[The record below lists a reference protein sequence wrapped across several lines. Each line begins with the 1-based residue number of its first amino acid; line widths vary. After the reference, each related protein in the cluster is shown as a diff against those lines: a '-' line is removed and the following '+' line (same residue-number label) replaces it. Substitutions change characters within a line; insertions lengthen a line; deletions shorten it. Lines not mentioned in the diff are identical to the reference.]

1 MLDALEEKARKPQ
14 SEIDQMEKHFPQ
26 RFQIVQQV
34 GVSRVECQQLAAHP
48 VEQRVKISG
57 LGVRLEIVLCAFAKV
72 LDGNLGNSE
81 KMRKLVRKGQT
92 FWGPP
97 RRIKLPRIVQ
107 AKGTS

>member
-14 SEIDQMEKHFPQ
+14 SKIDQMEKHFPQ

-34 GVSRVECQQLAAHP
+34 GVSRVECQQLTAHP

-72 LDGNLGNSE
+72 LDGNLGNSG
-81 KMRKLVRKGQT
+81 KNVKICKKIKT
-92 FWGPP
+92 FWCPP
-97 RRIKLPRIVQ
+97 RRIELPRIAQ